1 MSTFHQRYLTD
12 SVGTASPGRLLVM
25 LYDRLSLD
33 LERGA
38 AALREHNRE
47 AASNALVHAQ
57 DILLELRASLRLDQW
72 DGAQQLAD
80 LYSFLIAELMRA
92 NTRQDADA
100 VTACLRV
107 VEPLRDAWREAVDSQ
122 QPTAMVGRATA

>member
-38 AALREHNRE
+38 TALREQRRE
-47 AASNALVHAQ
+47 DASTALVHAQ
-57 DILLELRASLRLDQW
+57 DILLELRATLRVDEW
-72 DGAQQLAD
+72 DGARQLAD
-80 LYSFLIAELMRA
+80 LYSFLLAELMRA
-92 NTRQDADA
+92 NTKQDADA
-100 VTACLRV
+100 VTGCLRV
-107 VEPLRDAWREAVDSQ
+107 VEQLRDAWREAVETQ
-122 QPTAMVGRATA
+122 QPVAMVGGATA

>member
-33 LERGA
+33 LDRGA
-38 AALREHNRE
+38 AALREQRRE
-47 AASNALVHAQ
+47 DASTVLVHAQ
-57 DILLELRASLRLDQW
+57 DILLELRGTLRVDEW

-80 LYSFLIAELMRA
+80 LYSFLLAELMRA

-107 VEPLRDAWREAVDSQ
+107 VEQLRDAWREAVETQ
-122 QPTAMVGRATA
+122 QPAAMVGGATA